1 MRKYIHKYLD
11 EKYYVTTSPVGNYG
25 IYPLADKEDLTTY
38 PEYGDTIIKEVVTIF
53 SIEKE
58 EAKLEIHLWAHKKN
72 DNTDLNFYWNHH
84 ATPLNIG
91 NLIFPIVQR
100 ISASTMA
107 YDLVAVQAMEMPRMD
122 LMYMN
127 FVYDEP
133 WYKKLW
139 KKIKG
144 FFKKKPKNKIM
155 RYSVLDHDTKKN
167 QWMEQYLSMHKL
179 NE

>member
-1 MRKYIHKYLD
+1 MRKYIHKHLD
-11 EKYYVTTSPVGNYG
+11 EKYYVANSPVGNYG
-25 IYPLADKEDLTTY
+25 IYLLTDKNDENKY
-38 PEYGDTIIKEVVTIF
+38 PEYGDNIINEIVTIF

-72 DNTDLNFYWNHH
+72 DDVDLEFYWKNN

-100 ISASTMA
+100 ISARTIA
-107 YDLVAVQAMEMPRMD
+107 NDLVPVQPMSMPTMD
-122 LMYMN
+122 LCYID
-127 FVYDEP
+127 FVYNES

-155 RYSVLDHDTKKN
+155 RYGVLDHDTKKN